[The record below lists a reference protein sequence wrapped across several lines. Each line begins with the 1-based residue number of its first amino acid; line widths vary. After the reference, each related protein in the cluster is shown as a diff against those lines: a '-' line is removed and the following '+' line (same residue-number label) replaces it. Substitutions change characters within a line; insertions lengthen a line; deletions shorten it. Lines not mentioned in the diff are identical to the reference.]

1 MSLNSRLEIHE
12 EEEKEEELTAAS
24 PKLTWHDPKVVTS
37 PKLTDAPC
45 RNEDLVKAAAALT
58 LDNSRLEVCDS
69 GIDLGVV
76 NGSNQGQD
84 LAMKMAQTKARIWP

>member
-12 EEEKEEELTAAS
+12 EEEKEEELTAA
-24 PKLTWHDPKVVTS
+24 S